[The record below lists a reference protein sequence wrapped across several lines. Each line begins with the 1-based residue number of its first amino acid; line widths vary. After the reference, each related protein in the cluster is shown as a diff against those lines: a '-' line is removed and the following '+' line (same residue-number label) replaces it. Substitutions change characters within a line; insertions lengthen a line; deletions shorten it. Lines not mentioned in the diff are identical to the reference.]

1 MSPTGFLTAGSGIP
15 KKIREHMVEKRM
27 LRGVISMPSNIFAT
41 TGTNVSILFID
52 SENKDGEI
60 VLMDASKLGT
70 KEKLDGKNQKTVLS
84 IDEVN
89 YIIETFVSKKAVPEF
104 CVTTSYDAIVAK
116 KYSISPGQF
125 FEATIVYTEIS
136 HEEFLSKIST
146 YRKMLNEMSNRSNEL
161 SSQIDSALAGLSYD
175 L

>member
-1 MSPTGFLTAGSGIP
+1 
-15 KKIREHMVEKRM
+15 
-27 LRGVISMPSNIFAT
+27 MPSNIFAN

-52 SENKDGEI
+52 SENKDGEV

-70 KEKLDGKNQKTVLS
+70 KEKLDGKNQKTILS
-84 IDEVN
+84 ADEVD

-104 CVTTSYDAIVAK
+104 CVITSCDAIAAK

-136 HEEFLSKIST
+136 HEEFMSKIST
-146 YRKMLNEMSNRSNEL
+146 YRNNLNELANRSNEL
-161 SSQIDSALAGLSYD
+161 SSQIDSVLAGLLYD
-175 L
+175 I